1 MMHYKSRKGD
11 TYPHDMDFVV
21 NMVVGVISKESEY
34 QSEFMRLLRPEE
46 KEWLTDYYES
56 LRL

>member
-21 NMVVGVISKESEY
+21 NMVVGVISQESEY
-34 QSEFMRLLRPEE
+34 HSEFMRLLRPEE
-46 KEWLTDYYES
+46 KEWLTATK
-56 LRL
+56 